1 MYAQFFTHL
10 ILWSFGF
17 FLQLSLLTQ
26 FKTWQQL
33 LTHTNLQWHWNGI
46 HRPMLDIQEMSL
58 NIRFNSGTRRIAT
71 MWREWIWTDLPLPLS
86 SQESQGSDHW
96 LLPLLKWEPAVVMM
110 SAKSGWR
117 CQHLLVCRV
126 MTLVKEIWYIKYLQW
141 VLNKLDWTD
150 YWITGLDTT
159 WPQDYIL
166 QDNYWLSIY
175 LN

>member
-1 MYAQFFTHL
+1 MVVYCSMYAQFFTHL

-58 NIRFNSGTRRIAT
+58 TIRFVSGTRRGVAT
-71 MWREWIWTDLPLPLS
+71 MMRMWMDLPILLS

-96 LLPLLKWEPAVVMM
+96 LRPLLKWGPALVMV
-110 SAKSGWR
+110 SVKSGGLW
-117 CQHLLVCRV
+117 QHLLVCKCFIQV
-126 MTLVKEIWYIKYLQW
+126 YIAKSPPLNSNPYYVHAFKTGETLVQRFFKELNPTYI
-141 VLNKLDWTD
+141 
-150 YWITGLDTT
+150 ITKA
-159 WPQDYIL
+159 
-166 QDNYWLSIY
+166 
-175 LN
+175 